1 MIGAILKTNK
11 KKEAELRRQ
20 NYQRQFEQ
28 STVFFNGVRVNDVL
42 VGRVRAAKADEVTI
56 DDIKKVKIQSTIQR
70 PINFPSFFDWFNH
83 IRTEAKALINKNRQQ
98 IEINFS
104 DKVV

>member
-1 MIGAILKTNK
+1 MIGAILNS
-11 KKEAELRRQ
+11 KEKREVEIRRQ
-20 NYQRQFEQ
+20 NYQRQLEQ
-28 STVFFNGVRVNDVL
+28 STVFFNGVRVNDAL

-56 DDIKKVKIQSTIQR
+56 DDIKKVKVQSTIQR

-104 DKVV
+104 EK